1 MYLPQPLSNLG
12 NGLNE
17 ESKMRS
23 VIFFSLVLFSTFSWS
38 APEWKVVAESTSNCT
53 EKFQVLAKEGEKF
66 VYVTDGHS
74 KTKID
79 SLDGSAFSQQN
90 GLEVVFSNTNE
101 KNLDERSK
109 RFTFIQPS
117 MMNSSLPKL
126 TVAAHG
132 LMNHCKMNLK

>member
-1 MYLPQPLSNLG
+1 
-12 NGLNE
+12 
-17 ESKMRS
+17 MRS

-79 SLDGSAFSQQN
+79 SLDGSAFSQKMARKSFFQI
-90 GLEVVFSNTNE
+90 LTRKILMSAQSVSLLFS
-101 KNLDERSK
+101 
-109 RFTFIQPS
+109 P
-117 MMNSSLPKL
+117 
-126 TVAAHG
+126 V
-132 LMNHCKMNLK
+132 